1 MREFALLGREEYRAP
16 VAVSQQFRNANN
28 SIGGPASTSCE
39 NREPGNPY
47 DEQTDYQ
54 GWSAWRASGAW
65 DMVVNT
71 NFRATKP
78 GEKRLRLIGA
88 GFIGRIR
95 LRMIDSLR

>member
-28 SIGGPASTSCE
+28 SIGGRASTSCE

-47 DEQTDYQ
+47 DEQTDCQ

-65 DMVVNT
+65 DSRN
-71 NFRATKP
+71 
-78 GEKRLRLIGA
+78 
-88 GFIGRIR
+88 
-95 LRMIDSLR
+95 DCW